1 MVQVGVH
8 RGKGAQQSNFIQDKT
23 CFRRLHD
30 LLLEGW
36 DSCLMQGK
44 GVPNTGKGG
53 TNERGKSL
61 VVH

>member
-8 RGKGAQQSNFIQDKT
+8 RGKGAQSNFIQDKT
-23 CFRRLHD
+23 CFRRLND
-30 LLLEGW
+30 LLLERW

-44 GVPNTGKGG
+44 DVPNTGEGG